1 MEHGTHRYE
10 EFNNTCN
17 DDDDDDDD
25 DDDGYSKNTV
35 EASLKWT
42 PLVFEKGV
50 RNWNCPLTGMQNYR
64 VCMRVE
70 KKKKSFVKDT
80 TSRAFH

>member
-1 MEHGTHRYE
+1 MGHTGRRNLVIHY
-10 EFNNTCN
+10 NNDN
-17 DDDDDDDD
+17 D
-25 DDDGYSKNTV
+25 DDDGYSKDTV

-50 RNWNCPLTGMQNYR
+50 RNWNWPLTGMQNYR

-70 KKKKSFVKDT
+70 KKNKQT
-80 TSRAFH
+80 TGFCEGGHLSI

>member
-17 DDDDDDDD
+17 ND

-42 PLVFEKGV
+42 PLVFKKGV
-50 RNWNCPLTGMQNYR
+50 RNWNWPLTGIQNYR

-70 KKKKSFVKDT
+70 KKQTNKQQAFVK
-80 TSRAFH
+80 AAI